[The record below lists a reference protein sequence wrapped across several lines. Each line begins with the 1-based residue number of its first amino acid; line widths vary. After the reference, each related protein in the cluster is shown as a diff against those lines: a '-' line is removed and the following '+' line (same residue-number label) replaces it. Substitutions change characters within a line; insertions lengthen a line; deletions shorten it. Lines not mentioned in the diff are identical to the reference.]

1 MTNGVECSMHNLLW
15 RSRKTSAPKDAPPEI
30 IFGPTRGWSMPNLG
44 TLWEY
49 RDLLYFLAWRDVK
62 VRYKQTIIG
71 AAWAI
76 LTPVMTMIVFSAIF
90 GSLIGIPSNG
100 VPYPIFVYSALLPWT
115 FFASALR
122 ESGSSLVAN
131 ANLISKVYFP
141 RLVLPIASVL
151 VAMLD
156 FAVAFVVLVVMML
169 FYRIIPGFGILLVP
183 LFLLLSLL
191 TALGAGL
198 WLSALEVKYRDVRHT
213 VPFLTQFW
221 LFLTPVIYPSSLI
234 PERWRLLYGLNPMVG
249 VVEGF
254 RWSLLGTTKTPDQMV
269 LVSTIVVLAMFI
281 GGLFFFR
288 RVEREFADV
297 V

>member
-1 MTNGVECSMHNLLW
+1 MHNETA
-15 RSRKTSAPKDAPPEI
+15 RSGDHFAPRDVPQEI
-30 IFGPTRGWSMPNLG
+30 VFGPTRGWSIPNLG
-44 TLWEY
+44 EVWEH
-49 RDLLYFLAWRDVK
+49 RELLFFLAWRDIK
-62 VRYKQTIIG
+62 VRYKQTVIG

-76 LTPVMTMIVFSAIF
+76 FKPVMTMLVFSAIF
-90 GSLIGIPSNG
+90 GSLIGVPSSG
-100 VPYPIFVYSALLPWT
+100 VPYPIFVFTGLLPWT
-115 FFASALR
+115 FFASALGQ
-122 ESGSSLVAN
+122 SGSSLVAN

-141 RLVLPIASVL
+141 RLVLPLASVL
-151 VAMLD
+151 VSTLD
-156 FAVAFVVLVVMML
+156 FAVAFVVLLAMML
-169 FYRIIPGFGILLVP
+169 FYRVIPGAAILLVP
-183 LFLLLSLL
+183 LFLLLALL

-198 WLSALEVKYRDVRHT
+198 WLSALQVKYRDVGHT

-234 PERWRLLYGLNPMVG
+234 PEQWRLLYGLNPMVS

-254 RWSLLGTTKTPDQMV
+254 RWSLLGNGNAPGSLI
-269 LVSTIVVLAMFI
+269 LVSTTVVIAMFV

>member
-1 MTNGVECSMHNLLW
+1 MHNQLW
-15 RSRKTSAPKDAPPEI
+15 RSRKPRAPKDAPPDI
-30 IFGPTRGWSMPNLG
+30 VFGPTRGWSMPNLG

-62 VRYKQTIIG
+62 VRYKQTLIG

-169 FYRIIPGFGILLVP
+169 FYRIQYLRQSC
-183 LFLLLSLL
+183 SL
-191 TALGAGL
+191 
-198 WLSALEVKYRDVRHT
+198 
-213 VPFLTQFW
+213 
-221 LFLTPVIYPSSLI
+221 
-234 PERWRLLYGLNPMVG
+234 ERRSRRMNPAQP
-249 VVEGF
+249 
-254 RWSLLGTTKTPDQMV
+254 RY
-269 LVSTIVVLAMFI
+269 LANN
-281 GGLFFFR
+281 LR
-288 RVEREFADV
+288 N
-297 V
+297 

>member
-1 MTNGVECSMHNLLW
+1 MHNQLW
-15 RSRKTSAPKDAPPEI
+15 RSRKTRAPKDAPPEI
-30 IFGPTRGWSMPNLG
+30 VFGPTRGWVMPDLS
-44 TLWEY
+44 TLWEF

-62 VRYKQTIIG
+62 VRYKQTVIG

-169 FYRIIPGFGILLVP
+169 FYRIVPGFGILLVP

-254 RWSLLGTTKTPDQMV
+254 RWSLLGTAKAPDQMV
-269 LVSTIVVLAMFI
+269 LVSTVVVLVMFV